1 MLLWNVLLAMI
12 WGALQ
17 GEFSLV
23 NLLTGFVL
31 GYAVL
36 WISQPIIGRSTYF
49 TKVRQAFGFL
59 LFFLW
64 ELVKANLVMAHD
76 VVTPT
81 HHMRPGVLAI
91 PLDART
97 DTEITMLANL
107 ITLTPGTLSLDV
119 STDRRTLYVHAM
131 YLGDLEVFR
140 RELKQG
146 MERRLLEVMR

>member
-1 MLLWNVLLAMI
+1 MLLWNVLLALI

-23 NLLTGFVL
+23 NLLTGFALAYV
-31 GYAVL
+31 VL
-36 WISQPIIGRSTYF
+36 WISQPVIGRSSYF
-49 TKVRQAFGFL
+49 HKVRQTLGFL
-59 LFFLW
+59 LFFLR

-76 VVTPT
+76 MVTPT
-81 HHMRPGVLAI
+81 HHMHPGVVAI
-91 PLDART
+91 PLEAKT

-131 YLGDLEVFR
+131 YLGDLSEFR
-140 RELKQG
+140 RELKEG